1 MSHWCKRLT
10 RLMKALTLAR
20 LPGVA
25 RLSVWVV
32 ALQCVFAA
40 SAFAAVPNPTVSGPI
55 PSPVIPGDVSH
66 NYTFFS
72 TTHDLATNGY
82 VEEEYFFQGTAN
94 RYTTPPL
101 TTATILD
108 GGHPYVTRMV
118 VRRPVDPAKFNGTVL
133 VEWINVTNGFDAE
146 NTWFFSWEHIL
157 RSGYVW
163 VGVSAQRVGVDAMK
177 AWSPN
182 RYGTLDVTTG
192 GTINNDALSY
202 DIYSQAGQA
211 IRAPG
216 AVDVLDGLKPKVVIA
231 MGESQSASRLATYAN
246 SIQPLANVYD
256 GVLLLSALGNP
267 IRTDSTVPVFKVLTE
282 FDVGALEAA
291 VRQPDT
297 SMFRTWEVVGTSHVD
312 YHLRQS
318 REALELRDLGTSSEA
333 ALHCGVP
340 TIGTRVPT
348 QYVLAAADDAMVRW
362 ITTGTPPPTAPRI
375 EIASFSPTVI
385 ARDSLGLALGGIR
398 LSQLAVP
405 TAYNVGFNTGPGAC
419 NRWGYYIPFDIPM
432 LDQLYPSHNEYVKQ
446 VRDVTHDNLQSGF
459 ILSVDADA
467 TVNAA
472 DASAVGAPNNH
483 K

>member
-1 MSHWCKRLT
+1 MLKIESRSRSVQAPNRLG
-10 RLMKALTLAR
+10 RLAR
-20 LPGVA
+20 RTGKLLA
-25 RLSVWVV
+25 RIAVPCVLATS
-32 ALQCVFAA
+32 AL
-40 SAFAAVPNPTVSGPI
+40 AAVPSPEVTGPI
-55 PSPVIPGDVSH
+55 ASPVIPGDVSH
-66 NYTFFS
+66 DYPFFS

-82 VEEEYFFQGTAN
+82 VEEEFFYTGTAN

-101 TTATILD
+101 TTATIQD
-108 GGHPYVTRMV
+108 SGHPYRTRMI
-118 VRRPVDPAKFNGTVL
+118 VRRPADPAKFNGTVL

-157 RSGYVW
+157 RAGYAW
-163 VGVSAQRVGVDAMK
+163 VGVSVQRVGVDRMK
-177 AWSPN
+177 DWSPT
-182 RYGTLDVTTG
+182 RYGTLDVTQS

-202 DIYSQAGQA
+202 DIFSQAGQA
-211 IRAPG
+211 IRNPAG
-216 AVDVLDGLKPKVVIA
+216 IDVLGGLAPKTIIA
-231 MGESQSASRLATYAN
+231 IGESQSASRLATYVN

-267 IRTDSTVPVFKVLTE
+267 IRTDLVVPVFKVLTE
-282 FDVGALEAA
+282 FDVGALEAP

-297 SMFRTWEVVGTSHVD
+297 SLFHTWEVAGTSHVD

-318 REALELRDLGTSSEA
+318 REPLELRDLGTSSEA

-348 QYVLAAADDAMVRW
+348 HYVVAAAYDAMVRW
-362 ITTGTPPPTAPRI
+362 IATGTPPATAPRI
-375 EIASFSPTVI
+375 EIASFNPTVV

-398 LSQLAVP
+398 LAEIAVP
-405 TAYNVGFNTGPGAC
+405 TAYNSGFNTGPGAC

-432 LDQLYPSHNEYVKQ
+432 LDQLYPSHNAYVKQ
-446 VRDVTHDNLQSGF
+446 VRTVTHDNLKNGF

-467 TVNAA
+467 TSSAA
-472 DASAVGAPNNH
+472 DASSVGAPNNR

>member
-1 MSHWCKRLT
+1 
-10 RLMKALTLAR
+10 
-20 LPGVA
+20 
-25 RLSVWVV
+25 
-32 ALQCVFAA
+32 
-40 SAFAAVPNPTVSGPI
+40 
-55 PSPVIPGDVSH
+55 
-66 NYTFFS
+66 
-72 TTHDLATNGY
+72 
-82 VEEEYFFQGTAN
+82 
-94 RYTTPPL
+94 
-101 TTATILD
+101 
-108 GGHPYVTRMV
+108 
-118 VRRPVDPAKFNGTVL
+118 VL

-182 RYGTLDVTTG
+182 RYGTLDVTAG